1 MEPRCVWG
9 RSSEGSGGFR
19 WVFGSNFHF
28 WWGLCRVGICV
39 GGHLGVIVRS
49 ASGLNVVG
57 FCWDVTFL
65 GSPGFGLSLC
75 ICVRRVETLA
85 V

>member
-9 RSSEGSGGFR
+9 RNSEGSGGFR

-28 WWGLCRVGICV
+28 WCGLCKVGICV
-39 GGHLGVIVRS
+39 GGHLRMIVRS
-49 ASGLNVVG
+49 GSELNLVG
-57 FCWDVTFL
+57 FCWDVIFL
-65 GSPGFGLSLC
+65 GSSGSGLFLC
-75 ICVRRVETLA
+75 VCVRRVETLA